1 MSPLIPNMV
10 SSVREILIVPFP
22 EEYCSV
28 QIHSIQ
34 FSETTL
40 K

>member
-1 MSPLIPNMV
+1 MSPSIPNIV
-10 SSVREILIVPFP
+10 SSVREILIVAFP

-28 QIHSIQ
+28 QIYSIQ
-34 FSETTL
+34 FSKTTL